1 MRMVNVLT
9 TRWPTPASVVDHVIG
24 GARVVAMDSDTL
36 PPKRRALHGLS
47 SEMVAIL
54 GVGATLLGVAAASWA
69 DSRSFRAESRAEHAE
84 IRREIGNL
92 RTELRSDMGKLR
104 TELRTDMA
112 KLDDRL
118 RTVELGLATT
128 KQP

>member
-1 MRMVNVLT
+1 MHVVNVLT
-9 TRWPTPASVVDHVIG
+9 TRRPTSASVGDHVIY
-24 GARVVAMDSDTL
+24 GAWVVTTDSDTS
-36 PPKRRALHGLS
+36 PPEQRALRGLS

-69 DSRSFRAESRAEHAE
+69 DSRSFQAESRAEHAE

-92 RTELRSDMGKLR
+92 RTELRADMDKLR

-112 KLDDRL
+112 KLDDRV
-118 RTVELGLATT
+118 RTVELGVAAAT
-128 KQP
+128 QP

>member
-1 MRMVNVLT
+1 MHMVNVLT
-9 TRWPTPASVVDHVIG
+9 TNWPTLASVVDIG
-24 GARVVAMDSDTL
+24 RRWSQVVTADSDRL
-36 PPKRRALHGLS
+36 PGENHSLRRLS

-69 DSRSFRAESRAEHAE
+69 DSRSFQAESRAEHAE
-84 IRREIGNL
+84 ILREIGNL
-92 RTELRSDMGKLR
+92 RTQLRADMDKLR

-118 RTVELGLATT
+118 RTVELGAAIT
-128 KQP
+128 KRP

>member
-1 MRMVNVLT
+1 MT
-9 TRWPTPASVVDHVIG
+9 T
-24 GARVVAMDSDTL
+24 DSDTS
-36 PPKRRALHGLS
+36 PAGQRALRGLS
-47 SEMVAIL
+47 SELVAIL
-54 GVGATLLGVAAASWA
+54 GVGATLLGVVTASWA
-69 DSRSFRAESRAEHAE
+69 DSRSFQAESREEHAE

-92 RTELRSDMGKLR
+92 RTELRGDMN
-104 TELRTDMA
+104 